1 MLVRYFQPSPDLR
14 EYVRLLQLVHL
25 QFSATDVLPFKS
37 YWPRPENCLAFTP
50 RDNEFIEDFDGKN
63 RIIKPRA
70 ALIGQPTFV
79 TNRHVG
85 RHCLVFQ
92 VVFQTGALFRLTGI
106 PSCEMSNQIIDAEA
120 IFSKEINFVNERLSS
135 TDNYNEMTLIVE
147 NFIRYLI
154 KRKSTHSSKD
164 LLPIDKVSQF
174 MVGSSTYS
182 MDILA
187 DKACLSVRQFNRKFI
202 ERTGVSPKV
211 FSRLVRFDKAVLL
224 KNAQPDKDW
233 LSIALETDYYDYQ
246 HLVRDY
252 KDFTKLTPN
261 GFYEADTRAPER
273 AFGVREVALF

>member
-25 QFSATDVLPFKS
+25 QFSPTDVLPFKP

-50 RDNEFIEDFDGKN
+50 RDHEIIEEFNGKN
-63 RIIKPRA
+63 IIIKPRA
-70 ALIGQPTFV
+70 ALIGQSTFV

-85 RHCLVFQ
+85 RHCLIFQ

-106 PSCEMSNQIIDAEA
+106 PSYEICNQIIDAE
-120 IFSKEINFVNERLSS
+120 IVFSKEISLVNERLSS
-135 TDNYNEMTLIVE
+135 TDNYEEMTMIIE
-147 NFIRYLI
+147 NFLRYLI
-154 KRKSTHSSKD
+154 NRKDRHSSKD
-164 LLPIDKVSQF
+164 LLPIDKVSQLMF
-174 MVGSSTYS
+174 NSLNSS

-224 KNAQPDKDW
+224 KNANPDKDW
-233 LSIALETDYYDYQ
+233 LSIALETNYYDYQ

-261 GFYEADTRAPER
+261 GFYEADTKAPER
-273 AFGVREVALF
+273 TFGVKET

>member
-25 QFSATDVLPFKS
+25 QFSPTDVLPFKP

-50 RDNEFIEDFDGKN
+50 RDNEIIEEFDGKN

-70 ALIGQPTFV
+70 AIIGQPTCV

-85 RHCLVFQ
+85 RHCLIFQ

-106 PSCEMSNQIIDAEA
+106 PSHEICNQIIDAEA
-120 IFSKEINFVNERLSS
+120 IFSKEINLVNERLSS
-135 TDNYNEMTLIVE
+135 TDNYDEMTMIIE
-147 NFIRYLI
+147 NFLRYLI
-154 KRKSTHSSKD
+154 KRKGVHSSKD
-164 LLPIDKVSQF
+164 LLLIDKVSHLMF
-174 MVGSSTYS
+174 NSSNHS

-187 DKACLSVRQFNRKFI
+187 DKACLSVRQFNRIFL

-224 KNAQPDKDW
+224 KNANPDKDW

-261 GFYEADTRAPER
+261 GFFEAETKAPER
-273 AFGVREVALF
+273 TFGVKET